1 MLPNTTCIRG
11 NAIMPSLFSYLQGY
25 ANGNIHTL
33 EWKTTA
39 IPNIQ
44 SFFIEQSIDG
54 INYTVLTN
62 MPPSVT
68 NIYKWNIFSTSSNTV
83 LYRIKIVGKDGYTA
97 YSNLIKIIAS
107 AKTLLQLYPNPVVN
121 NAMHLTYTKLEQ
133 GKYTIELFDQ
143 NGRIVFKQPIVI
155 NNTSG
160 NLLIQLSVSIV
171 KGNYLAVIK
180 SSQAIMLK
188 QFITNQ

>member
-1 MLPNTTCIRG
+1 
-11 NAIMPSLFSYLQGY
+11 MPSLFSYLQGY